1 MLQEFCTQ
9 TGVEKEVLN
18 ARWLSCQVRLL
29 KYAPLEQRKA
39 VKSIVRDMETTGFDD
54 EGIYIYVYVEHKCC
68 NYVCSALLVLLKTL
82 LPRPYPLKVL

>member
-1 MLQEFCTQ
+1 MIQEFCTK

-39 VKSIVRDMETTGFDD
+39 VKSIVQDMEATGFEDD
-54 EGIYIYVYVEHKCC
+54 GM
-68 NYVCSALLVLLKTL
+68 
-82 LPRPYPLKVL
+82 